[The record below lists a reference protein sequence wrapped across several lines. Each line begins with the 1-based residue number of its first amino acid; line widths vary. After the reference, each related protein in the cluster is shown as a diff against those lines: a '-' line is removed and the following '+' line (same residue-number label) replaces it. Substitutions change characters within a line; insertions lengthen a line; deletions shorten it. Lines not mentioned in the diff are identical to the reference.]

1 MLFETCFEAPFC
13 LAYTRIYS
21 CVELSKMQDNYFQF
35 NGRFYRQTF
44 GTSMGI
50 VFSLKENFPEDGSLA
65 VEINRK
71 INLVK
76 QTNRSFSFQTQ

>member
-13 LAYTRIYS
+13 LAYIRKYS
-21 CVELSKMQDNYFQF
+21 YVELAKMQDNYFQF

-44 GTSMGI
+44 GASMGI

-65 VEINRK
+65 VEINRE